1 VLSRPDHGHRQVRNA
16 FCVAKKRGKRQA
28 PTRTQS
34 QRGSADARFVV
45 LARST
50 SFCPTARSAGG
61 LGLFFLL
68 VVVCIC
74 FKGLSLWHIRVANSA
89 STSTLLEV
97 LNVYKIPRF
106 YMVFDWLGGAFNVP
120 KDLRNVDL
128 LTRRRT
134 FRFTTSFMLSLFG
147 RKKMHTQQA
156 INCLGDGKRK
166 EKWLRHSFL
175 ARTSHSIRKQPP
187 ACSFGP
193 GPGPWSSQSASKR

>member
-1 VLSRPDHGHRQVRNA
+1 MRAQGQKSSCMRSNAMQASDALAAAKSQGMMKCVSRPDHGHRQVRNA

-50 SFCPTARSAGG
+50 SFHPTARSAGG

-68 VVVCIC
+68 VVVCLC

-128 LTRRRT
+128 LLPSPD
-134 FRFTTSFMLSLFG
+134 FSFYHVIYALPFWQEKDAHTTG
-147 RKKMHTQQA
+147 
-156 INCLGDGKRK
+156 N
-166 EKWLRHSFL
+166 
-175 ARTSHSIRKQPP
+175 
-187 ACSFGP
+187 
-193 GPGPWSSQSASKR
+193 